1 MMVNEYRRISLGRGA
16 DYCAENRARKEERM
30 KALVTGGTGFIGS
43 HVVFELLKEAHSV
56 RVLSRRDTIP
66 EQLKHTDIEIVKGN
80 LEDFTA
86 VSDAMDNTDV
96 VYHIGEI
103 KNSTSRAA
111 KKNVKL
117 MEHILKHFSV
127 KGSKRLVF
135 VSSITVA
142 GIPSVL
148 PADEDTKPTL
158 VLQDHYTSYK
168 RSCEEMLMSGA
179 FRNEYVIVRPAPV
192 FGPGSRYLG
201 RLVNTIKYV
210 GPVGLPFIGNAR
222 NAAPLIYVKDLARAI
237 YLSGMIPEA
246 SGLTLNL
253 TDGQNHSWFDFFN
266 EIAGLLGKTLKI
278 LPLPPAV
285 LKISALPLDLFT
297 GFLGLE
303 LDATHYVQYFSRDL
317 IFSNK
322 QARAILGWEPR
333 YTLQNAVK
341 EMVASY
347 TT

>member
-1 MMVNEYRRISLGRGA
+1 
-16 DYCAENRARKEERM
+16 M
-30 KALVTGGTGFIGS
+30 KALVTGGTGFIGR

-56 RVLSRRDTIP
+56 RILSRRDTIP
-66 EQLKHTDIEIVKGN
+66 EQLTRMDVEVVKGN
-80 LEDFTA
+80 LENFTT
-86 VSDAMDNTDV
+86 VSDAMENTDV

-103 KNSTSRAA
+103 KNRTRGAA
-111 KKNVKL
+111 EKNVKL
-117 MEHILKHFSV
+117 MEHILEHFSV

-148 PADEDTKPTL
+148 PADEDTKPA
-158 VLQDHYTSYK
+158 VILQDHYTSYK
-168 RSCEEMLMSGA
+168 RSCEEMLKSGA
-179 FRNEYVIVRPAPV
+179 FKNEYVIVRPAPV

-237 YLSGMIPEA
+237 YLAGVIPEA
-246 SGLTLNL
+246 SGQTFNL

-266 EIAGLLGKTLKI
+266 EIAGLLGKKLKI

-303 LDATHYVQYFSRDL
+303 LDATHYVEYFSHNL
-317 IFSNK
+317 IFSTE
-322 QARAILGWEPR
+322 QTRAILGWEPR
-333 YTLQNAVK
+333 YTLQDAVK
-341 EMVASY
+341 EMVNSHTA
-347 TT
+347 

>member
-1 MMVNEYRRISLGRGA
+1 MGRGA